1 MMLTRLRSK
10 LRGSRGQA
18 LPVAV
23 AALAVGALLITP
35 LLTGAGTASRFTA
48 QVGIR
53 AKERYSMDAGVEWS
67 GWRLLSNPRLTT
79 DPSFSATPLEPFP
92 ASVNGASFP
101 VTEIRFVA
109 GAAAVEAQQPAWQGG
124 GGDQCYTFSAADAGT
139 LSARVTV
146 DSGQVWM
153 TLLAVGSPCVR
164 PGGLQALSGSSPYGA
179 DFALAS
185 AGTYQL
191 LVGVST
197 ATTGAISMSVP
208 AATYEARSVVG
219 SRSVIARL
227 VAGYSGVK
235 AASWQ
240 LN

>member
-1 MMLTRLRSK
+1 
-10 LRGSRGQA
+10 
-18 LPVAV
+18 
-23 AALAVGALLITP
+23 
-35 LLTGAGTASRFTA
+35 
-48 QVGIR
+48 
-53 AKERYSMDAGVEWS
+53 MDAGVEWS

-79 DPSFSATPLEPFP
+79 DPSFSAVPLQPFP
-92 ASVNGASFP
+92 ASVNGGSFP

-109 GAAAVEAQQPAWQGG
+109 GTGAVEAQQPVWQGG

-153 TLLAVGSPCVR
+153 ALLAVGSPCVR
-164 PGGLQALSGSSPYGA
+164 PPGQQPLSGASPYGA
-179 DFALAS
+179 DFALTS

-197 ATTGAISMSVP
+197 ATTGTVSMSVP
-208 AATYEARSVVG
+208 AATYEVRSVVG

-227 VAGYSGVK
+227 AAGYSGVK
-235 AASWQ
+235 VASWQ